1 MKITPSKNYKK
12 PLYAIGI
19 AATIAAISLTGCT
32 DPGRIDYA
40 GEISTATTETDHVR
54 LTGEVADTDPTEVEL
69 DGDVAIAEPTKSTA
83 KPVITAGIVP
93 NNIDPNE

>member
-19 AATIAAISLTGCT
+19 AATIAAVSLTGCT

-40 GEISTATTETDHVR
+40 GDISIATTETDHVR

-69 DGDVAIAEPTKSTA
+69 DGEVEVTESTR
-83 KPVITAGIVP
+83 PSVNSVITAGIVS
-93 NNIDPNE
+93 NTVDRND